1 MEYQNRN
8 KNLQFFTMSDACSD
22 SRNRVGWSGVADDDD
37 DIGCVSLGIEV
48 ECPKGDDGSSRRV
61 LGEERSLDEAVRVV
75 SVAGEAI
82 SDCVADVGV
91 SV

>member
-1 MEYQNRN
+1 M
-8 KNLQFFTMSDACSD
+8 
-22 SRNRVGWSGVADDDD
+22 ADDNDD
-37 DIGCVSLGIEV
+37 VGCVSLGIEV